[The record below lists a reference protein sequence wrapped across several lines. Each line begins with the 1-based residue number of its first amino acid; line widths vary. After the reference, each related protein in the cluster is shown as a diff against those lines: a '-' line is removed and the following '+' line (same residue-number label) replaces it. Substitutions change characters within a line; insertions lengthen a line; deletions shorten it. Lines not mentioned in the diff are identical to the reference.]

1 MGPTLEQLASHRI
14 LELFQELRDRP
25 FLFVEPGGNAGDSL
39 IYRGAEKLARAAGI
53 SYTALK
59 HAGFMRTASDPEAVV
74 YLHGSGGYNSWCSGK
89 PMEELEKAAT
99 THRGIVIQGPAT
111 FHDDPSFLKRR
122 VATPLENRK
131 ATRLFVF
138 ARERVSYDAIRRVLP
153 SWTEP
158 MLDHDTALNLG
169 FADLDPGCRHRN
181 HTFYAIRQD
190 TEARRIRHRE
200 FFGVWGDPWKITR
213 SFDRWLRL
221 HARAA
226 EIITNRLHSSIAG
239 SILGKPTT
247 LLPNSYFK
255 NRAVW
260 EYSLCERGVRW
271 AEAAPV
277 GGLGRFLS
285 EIPPARG
292 LLGTKFIQRL
302 VRICHGVG

>member
-1 MGPTLEQLASHRI
+1 LEQLASHRI
-14 LELFQELRDRP
+14 LELFHEFRDQP
-25 FLFVEPGGNAGDSL
+25 FVFVEPGGNAGDSL

-53 SYTALK
+53 SYTALN
-59 HAGFMRTASDPEAVV
+59 HAEFMRSASDPDAIV

-99 THRGIVIQGPAT
+99 THCGVVIQGPST

-122 VATPLENRK
+122 VADPLEHRK
-131 ATRLFVF
+131 ATHLFVF

-158 MLDHDTALNLG
+158 MLDHDTALNLD
-169 FADLDPGCRHRN
+169 FTDLDPGCPRGN

-190 TEARRIRHRE
+190 KEARRFHHRE
-200 FFGVWGDPWKITR
+200 FFGVWADPWKIAR
-213 SFDRWLRL
+213 SFDPWLRL
-221 HARAA
+221 HAQAA

-271 AEAAPV
+271 SEAAPV
-277 GGLGRFLS
+277 EGLGRFLS
-285 EIPPARG
+285 VIPPARR
-292 LLGTKFIQRL
+292 LLSTKFIQRL
-302 VRICHGVG
+302 VRMCHGIG